1 MRRMT
6 DDDTLD
12 SEWIRKVCLSL
23 TASLVSEC
31 VLFEM
36 GSGCLVPSCEILVRD
51 LAHVT
56 GCVIDILS
64 AKKDPEH
71 KGHRMFFSKADLS
84 DMRQTYCI
92 TTAL

>member
-36 GSGCLVPSCEILVRD
+36 GSGCLVPSCEILGRD

-71 KGHRMFFSKADLS
+71 VNN
-84 DMRQTYCI
+84 
-92 TTAL
+92 